1 MTKRDQ
7 LERCKNCD
15 DNSNGWCKVLSTN
28 SLDVKMYKCPLHKPK
43 QTQMTEEEFDRLI
56 DFLSSNPYRCE
67 ELSKLLAPHIEN
79 FINPIFN

>member
-28 SLDVKMYKCPLHKPK
+28 SLDVKMY
-43 QTQMTEEEFDRLI
+43 
-56 DFLSSNPYRCE
+56 
-67 ELSKLLAPHIEN
+67 
-79 FINPIFN
+79 